1 MRFSRYVHLPPS
13 FPHFPNL
20 ETTGLGKNDPT
31 PTIGIDDFTAIRLAD
46 FNQLGQDDNEVG
58 QHTSLPMK
66 TSLSDFTTKFVG
78 SRYTIERKDLSVWH
92 NSEVKAHA
100 KMEASFT
107 TKPNLLVEQTKLN
120 RLNT

>member
-1 MRFSRYVHLPPS
+1 MPPS

-20 ETTGLGKNDPT
+20 ETTSLGRNDPT

-58 QHTSLPMK
+58 TSPPMK

-92 NSEVKAHA
+92 NSKVKAHV

-107 TKPNLLVEQTKLN
+107 ANQTCLYN
-120 RLNT
+120 RLNYID